1 MNTTRDSAF
10 FKRRK
15 FLMVMPLLV
24 LPFVTMAFAALGG
37 GSKAQ
42 VAEIQLSEGLNT
54 VLPDAQLKAN
64 NDQDK
69 MSLYDQ
75 AQRTLKDSV
84 NQSGAELLAS
94 HAAINMPGEV
104 RNGKADAA
112 ELAIN
117 DRLAQINAQVNAPA
131 ATPVPSR
138 AGNGSRLASGNDPS
152 LSADVIRLEKLMQN
166 MKEPVGEDPEM
177 QQLNSMMDKI
187 LAIQNPNL
195 VKPAAPAGV
204 VADSVFRAI
213 PAMVVGPVK
222 VTQGSVIELR
232 LLDPVII
239 NGQLL
244 VKGHSIFGVAEFSNQ
259 RITLEIRNIR
269 LGTSIVPV
277 SLSTYD
283 KRDGMRGINAP
294 EALLSEAVGNGSVD
308 AMSSIGLMGFDQNL
322 GTQIAGAGLG
332 AAKGLL
338 SKKIKRVKQKLASGY
353 QVLLRDNTRKV
364 KK

>member
-15 FLMVMPLLV
+15 FLMVLPLLV

-37 GSKAQ
+37 GSKAPI
-42 VAEIQLSEGLNT
+42 AEVQLSEGLNT
-54 VLPDAQLKAN
+54 VLPDAQLKGK

-84 NQSGAELLAS
+84 NQAGAELLAS
-94 HAAINMPGEV
+94 HAAIVMPGDV

-117 DRLAQINAQVNAPA
+117 ERLAQINAQVNAPA
-131 ATPVPSR
+131 VPVL
-138 AGNGSRLASGNDPS
+138 AGGGLKPAYDNDPS
-152 LSADVIRLEKLMQN
+152 LSDDVIRLEKLMQS
-166 MKEPVGEDPEM
+166 MKEPAGEDPEM
-177 QQLNSMMDKI
+177 QQLGSLMDKI
-187 LAIQNPNL
+187 LAVQNPDL
-195 VKPAAPAGV
+195 VRPALAPSALK
-204 VADSVFRAI
+204 DSVFRAI
-213 PAMVVGPVK
+213 PAVVVGPVK

-232 LLDPVII
+232 LLDSVTI
-239 NGQLL
+239 NGQLISA
-244 VKGHSIFGVAEFSNQ
+244 GHSVFGTAEFSNQ
-259 RITLEIRNIR
+259 RIALEIKNIR

-294 EALLSEAVGNGSVD
+294 EALLSEAVGAGSVD

-353 QVLLRDNTRKV
+353 LVLLRDNSRKV
-364 KK
+364 RR

>member
-15 FLMVMPLLV
+15 FLMVLPLLV
-24 LPFVTMAFAALGG
+24 LPFLTMAFAALGG
-37 GSKAQ
+37 GSKAP
-42 VAEIQLSEGLNT
+42 VAEVQVSKGLNT
-54 VLPDAQLKAN
+54 VLPDAQLKGK

-75 AQRTLKDSV
+75 AQKDSA
-84 NQSGAELLAS
+84 NQAGAELLAS
-94 HAAINMPGEV
+94 HASIFMPGDV
-104 RNGKADAA
+104 RNGKVDAA

-131 ATPVPSR
+131 VPVRS
-138 AGNGSRLASGNDPS
+138 GGGSKPASGNDPS

-166 MKEPVGEDPEM
+166 MKEPAGEDPEM
-177 QQLNSMMDKI
+177 QQLGSLMDKI
-187 LAIQNPNL
+187 LAAQNPDL
-195 VKPAAPAGV
+195 VRSAVAPSV
-204 VADSVFRAI
+204 LADSVFRAI
-213 PAMVVGPVK
+213 PAVVVGPVK
-222 VTQGSVIELR
+222 VTQGSVIELQ
-232 LLDPVII
+232 LLDSVTI
-239 NGQLL
+239 NGQL
-244 VKGHSIFGVAEFSNQ
+244 VFAGHSVFGTAEFSNQ
-259 RITLEIRNIR
+259 RIGLEIKNIR
-269 LGTSIVPV
+269 LGTSIIPV

-294 EALLSEAVGNGSVD
+294 EALLSEAVGAGSVD

-338 SKKIKRVKQKLASGY
+338 SKKIKRVKQKLAAGY
-353 QVLLRDNTRKV
+353 PVLLRDNSRKV